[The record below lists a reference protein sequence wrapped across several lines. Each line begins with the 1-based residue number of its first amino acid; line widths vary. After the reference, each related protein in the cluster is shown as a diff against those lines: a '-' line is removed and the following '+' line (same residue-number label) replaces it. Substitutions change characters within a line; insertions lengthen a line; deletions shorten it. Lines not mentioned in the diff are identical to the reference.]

1 MNRKKRKISIVTILL
16 FVIGIVMYLGGLFLL
31 FGSGIS
37 KTSLSN
43 IFFSNIVLTSSILN
57 KMKIIGAIL
66 FLLGFIL
73 FMIAVIF
80 LYKNDNI
87 QENTVNLIIE
97 GKADVITLIVMT
109 YVLIFMI
116 VICLLYNELIG
127 ALLFG
132 ITIIIQSVVNTILIR
147 YYSKSYKR
155 K

>member
-37 KTSLSN
+37 KTPLSN

-66 FLLGFIL
+66 FLLGFII

>member
-1 MNRKKRKISIVTILL
+1 MNRKKRKISVVTILL

>member
-132 ITIIIQSVVNTILIR
+132 ITIIIQSVVNTIQIR

>member
-87 QENTVNLIIE
+87 QENAVNLIIE

>member
-1 MNRKKRKISIVTILL
+1 MSRKKRKISIVTILL

>member
-31 FGSGIS
+31 FGLGIS

>member
-147 YYSKSYKR
+147 YFSKSYKR

>member
-87 QENTVNLIIE
+87 QENTVNSIIE

>member
-109 YVLIFMI
+109 YVLFFMI

>member
-80 LYKNDNI
+80 LYKNDN
-87 QENTVNLIIE
+87 TVNLIIE